1 MVVGRGRMVEAL
13 GRGIPVRSTSFRR
26 GYLGAVR
33 PGAGR
38 DGRRFL
44 DVLGWEQ
51 LTAAEQAA
59 ALGGACLGLAAWLLA
74 RALFGGR
81 RHR

>member
-1 MVVGRGRMVEAL
+1 MTV
-13 GRGIPVRSTSFRR
+13 
-26 GYLGAVR
+26 AV
-33 PGAGR
+33 
-38 DGRRFL
+38 L
-44 DVLGWEQ
+44 DFLGWDG

-59 ALGGACLGLAAWLLA
+59 AVAGACLGLAVWLLA